1 MSKVKDLTSDEF
13 LLFREL
19 IETKDENNQVMLT
32 DSRNDFLLIS
42 LEFQGY
48 IEIIDDETIEITE
61 KGLEIIEL
69 F

>member
-13 LLFREL
+13 LLFRKL
-19 IETKDENNQVMLT
+19 IETKDENNQVILT